1 MGRRT
6 TYEHLD
12 LVALFRR
19 RDVRPDELAADV
31 PLGAGPARVGL
42 VERVHD
48 AERLRVRALERG
60 ELVAEEDVRF
70 GHVGVDQREA
80 RPVRGVI

>member
-1 MGRRT
+1 
-6 TYEHLD
+6 
-12 LVALFRR
+12 
-19 RDVRPDELAADV
+19 
-31 PLGAGPARVGL
+31 
-42 VERVHD
+42 VHD